1 MGKFKE
7 REKVSLNAIVL
18 GIDQK
23 KFDTPISKELLEA
36 NDWCSCSHT
45 LDDQDPYN
53 VIMGWCP
60 DPDIHNNIEDL
71 DVSKFFIY
79 QDDDKNYVF
88 MYNGIEL
95 NKLISAADLEF
106 AIAATCTKYEYSV
119 DCPLCT
125 MNDLFPDT
133 PWNRYVGIVNTK
145 VIELDNDRE
154 AQFAYIKREFDKM
167 RQNKDFEIHNVLSW
181 WKSQMQLV
189 GKPELASIHDY
200 IGLYP
205 SKLDLGHIFSE
216 MKISKSSVISKLN
229 NKLNDAEKEMSRLAV
244 AGVEDKDLESE
255 IEVLKGAINYIEKQ
269 KFI

>member
-7 REKVSLNAIVL
+7 REKVSLSAIVL

-60 DPDIHNNIEDL
+60 DPDIHNDIEDL

-79 QDDDKNYVF
+79 QDDENNYVF
-88 MYNGIEL
+88 MYDDIEL
-95 NKLISAADLEF
+95 TKLISAADLEF

-154 AQFAYIKREFDKM
+154 AQFTYIKREFEKM
-167 RQNKDFEIHNVLSW
+167 QHNKDFDTHNILSW
-181 WKSQMQLV
+181 WRSQMQLI
-189 GKPELASIHDY
+189 GRTEFASMFDFTD
-200 IGLYP
+200 LYP
-205 SKLDLGHIFSE
+205 SHIDLGQFFSN
-216 MKISKSSVISKLN
+216 MNISKSSVIDKLS

-244 AGVEDKDLESE
+244 AGIEDKDLENE
-255 IEVLKGAINYIEKQ
+255 IEVLKGAISYIEKQ